1 MSEKDKQDTSGA
13 ESKPDST
20 KPMSDVGNESNGN
33 SGTVGE
39 NQPENSDQP
48 GDSKDKKKRHHW
60 LRPTWL
66 RITLKVI
73 MWIILV
79 ILLISVLLYV
89 PPVQTFVKNLACN
102 MVYKSTGMKI
112 EIDKFRLKW
121 PVDLS
126 LSGVTIVEASG
137 DTMVYAKEVI
147 ADVKLMPLTKLDVDI
162 NRLQLIDGYYRMVSP
177 DSSMILKVKAG
188 LLEVDDKSSANIATG
203 NILLNKALLRNGNLS
218 LYMNVWKQKPSPQDS
233 SSIPF
238 VIKANDLKL
247 EKFQFEMSMLPTID
261 TLMLATDNL
270 SLRNGVVDLSKN
282 LVTAS
287 YLGTSDGNA
296 TYLTPTP
303 EYIAEHPA
311 PVADSTATTSSPPM
325 VIKGDTVEL
334 SRFKALYAVKDA
346 KPLPGFDPSYISV
359 EDVNITLQNFYNAGS
374 SIDLPL
380 TRVEAKER
388 SGLQITKGEGTV
400 LVDSTGLTLKSLNV
414 QTLYS
419 TLSADAGVPF
429 ALMELKPSAPL
440 NVTASGSLGMPD
452 IEAFMPT
459 LSPYTSKLS
468 DRNPLEFKLAANG
481 SLAKT
486 DIPELN
492 LAIADVFSL
501 SASGQAENALD
512 YKQLKGKIKFDGSVV
527 NPGVI
532 DRLIGNM
539 GFKLPTLKLKGDAT
553 ADRQTYSSRF
563 SLLTSAGDLAAQGK
577 VSLNSESYNA
587 DLKLRNVNVAHF
599 APTMG
604 IGKVTGSVSAHGAGF
619 NPTLPHASTDV
630 KVDIQS
636 ITYGKKLLHNIV
648 ADVTLRNGNYTIAAT
663 SDNPGV
669 QFRLGGTGTLA
680 PDLYTFNLDGEL
692 KDLDLQALGLSADR
706 NGGKGSITLSGSASP
721 AKWLYDAHLN
731 LNDMEWTVGNQYF
744 SLPGAI
750 AGDFKATGDK
760 VEAKI
765 NAHLT
770 DLEFESGGGL
780 KHLMQ
785 AFTETA
791 DSVKVQ
797 IEHRNL
803 DVEGLQKAL
812 PSFRLGMN
820 ASGRGVVGQ
829 YLHTMGMSVD
839 TIYARLS
846 NDSLIWGNIGLLG
859 TSNGSMRAD
868 TLTLRLQQRGK
879 LLDYFTHMGNRRNNP
894 LAEFADVNLNGYFG
908 SNRVLLSITQK
919 NQKGE
924 TGYRLGMTG
933 AVTDSIVAVHFT
945 PLKATIAYL
954 PWQFNDDNHVEYNLL
969 NRHIDANLMASSKE
983 SSILMKTQLGKNNN
997 DELNVEL
1004 KNIHIQDFL
1013 KLSVF
1018 APPIT
1023 ASINANLNVGYTE
1036 DWLYGGG
1043 NVSVADFTYDKLRV
1057 GDFDLGLRAGRNNDG
1072 STGARVDL
1080 KVDNRDAMEARF
1092 MLVPDSL
1099 GALTPKTMKLDLLGF
1114 PLSVAN
1120 PFLGNDVARLSGY
1133 LKGSLDMGGSFTAP
1147 ILNGNIVCDS
1157 VGVYVP
1163 MIGSSVNISKD
1174 SISISDNLIS
1184 INNFDIWGVNKNP
1197 LVLSGTVDA
1206 RKFSSILF
1214 NLNMNAQ
1221 NFQLIGNDKKAHSDI
1236 YGKLFMDM
1244 NASATGPLDHLS
1256 LNANVNVLS
1265 ATDIVYSIPQTTAQ
1279 LTQQDASGVVKFVNF
1294 NDTTSVE
1301 VADTVA
1307 PVMSMRIL
1315 AGLTI
1320 QPGTQV
1326 EVDIPGTATTG
1337 NGKVE
1342 LTPSGTLNYFQN
1354 YMGDMRLNGEL
1365 ELGNGYVK
1373 YSVPM
1378 IGEKKFVFA
1387 PSSSVQWSGD
1397 IMNPSF
1403 NISATDDVKA
1413 NLLQNGNS
1421 RIVNFLVKLG
1431 VTNTLSAPK
1440 VVFDLS
1446 TDDDMSIQNELM
1458 SMSAD
1463 QRSMAAIN
1471 LLLTGQYTGQGVKTA
1486 SNDLLQGQLYGLL
1499 TSQLN
1504 NWLANNVKGVDLSFG
1519 VDQYNKTVN
1528 GETGS
1533 TMSYSYSM
1541 SKSLFDN
1548 RFKISVGGNYTTDA
1562 SADENF
1568 SENLISDISFEYILR
1583 QTSNVTMY
1591 MRLFRH
1597 TGYESILEGEITE
1610 TGVGFVMKRRLST
1623 LRNLFNLNTWRG
1635 LPPPQTSKSESD
1647 NAGNTETPDS
1657 LKSTSGTVKDASDKT
1672 DGSKS
1677 VETGTESKS
1686 VKDSVDKV
1694 QSRESVTTKTDSI
1707 ALKPEDD
1714 YEK

>member
-1 MSEKDKQDTSGA
+1 MSA
-13 ESKPDST
+13 
-20 KPMSDVGNESNGN
+20 VGNE
-33 SGTVGE
+33 GE
-39 NQPENSDQP
+39 GIKGKDVDNQPEENDQA
-48 GDSKDKKKRHHW
+48 DASKDKKKRHHW

-73 MWIILV
+73 MWILIVIIL
-79 ILLISVLLYV
+79 IPVLLYV
-89 PPVQTFVKNLACN
+89 PPVQTFVKDLACD

-126 LSGVTIVEASG
+126 LTGVTIVEASG

-162 NRLQLIDGYYRMVSP
+162 NQLKLIDGYYRMVSP

-203 NILLNKALLRNGNLS
+203 NIILNKALLKDGALS
-218 LYMNVWKQKPSPQDS
+218 LYMNVWKQKPTSQDS
-233 SSIPF
+233 TTTPF
-238 VIKANDLKL
+238 VINANDLKL
-247 EKFQFEMSMLPTID
+247 EKFSFEMSMLPTID
-261 TLMLATDNL
+261 TLVLSTDNL

-287 YLGTSDGNA
+287 YLGTSDGNV
-296 TYLTPTP
+296 TYLTPTQ
-303 EYIAEHPA
+303 EYIATHPA
-311 PVADSTATTSSPPM
+311 PVADSTSNTSSPPM

-388 SGLQITKGEGTV
+388 SGLQITKGDGTV
-400 LVDSTGLTLKSLNV
+400 MVDSTGLTLKALNI

-419 TLSADAGVPF
+419 SLSANAGVPF
-429 ALMELKPSAPL
+429 ALMELKPTAPL
-440 NVTASGSLGMPD
+440 NVSASGSVGMPD

-459 LSPYTSKLS
+459 LSPYTSKLP
-468 DRNPLEFKLAANG
+468 DRNPLDFKLEANG
-481 SLAKT
+481 SLAKAE
-486 DIPELN
+486 IPELSIG
-492 LAIADVFSL
+492 IANILSL
-501 SASGQAENALD
+501 SASGMAENALD
-512 YKQLKGKIKFDGSVV
+512 FKQLKGKLNFEGSVV

-539 GFKLPTLKLKGDAT
+539 GFKLPSLRLKGDAT

-563 SLLTSAGDLAAQGK
+563 SLLTSAGDLAAQGR

-604 IGKVTGSVSAHGAGF
+604 IGKVTGTVHARGAGF

-630 KVDIQS
+630 KVDIQA
-636 ITYGKKLLHNIV
+636 ITYGKKLLHDIT

-663 SDNPGV
+663 SNNPGV

-680 PDLYTFNLDGEL
+680 PDLYTFNLEGEL
-692 KDLDLQALGLSADR
+692 KDIDLQALGLSPDP
-706 NGGKGSITLSGSASP
+706 NGGKGTITLSGSASP
-721 AKWLYDAHLN
+721 DKWLYDAHLN
-731 LNDMEWTVGNQYF
+731 LNDVEWTVGNQYF
-744 SLPGAI
+744 SLPGAV
-750 AGDFKATGDK
+750 AGNFRATGDK
-760 VEAKI
+760 VEANI
-765 NAHLT
+765 NAHLA

-780 KHLMQ
+780 KHLIQ
-785 AFTETA
+785 TFTETA

-797 IEHRNL
+797 IGRRDL

-812 PSFRLGMN
+812 PSFRLGLN
-820 ASGRGVVGQ
+820 ASGSGVVGQ

-839 TIYARLS
+839 TIYARIS

-894 LAEFADVNLNGYFG
+894 LSEFADVNLNGYFG
-908 SNRVLLSITQK
+908 SNRVLLSVTQK

-933 AVTDSIVAVHFT
+933 AITDSIVSVHFT

-954 PWQFNDDNHVEYNLL
+954 PWQFNDDNHIDYNLL

-997 DELNVEL
+997 DELNVDL

-1023 ASINANLNVGYTE
+1023 ASVNANLSVGYTE
-1036 DWLYGGG
+1036 NWLYGGG
-1043 NVSVADFTYDKLRV
+1043 NVSIADFTYDKLRV
-1057 GDFDLGLRAGRNNDG
+1057 GDFDLGVKAGRNNDG
-1072 STGARVDL
+1072 STGARLDL
-1080 KVDNRDAMEARF
+1080 KVDSKDAMEARF

-1099 GALTPKTMKLDLLGF
+1099 GALTPKTMQLDLLGF

-1120 PFLGNDVARLSGY
+1120 PFLGDDVARLSGY
-1133 LKGSLDMGGSFTAP
+1133 LKGSLDMGGSFAEP

-1163 MIGSSVNISKD
+1163 MIGSSLNMSKD
-1174 SISISDNLIS
+1174 SISIKDNLIS
-1184 INNFDIWGVNKNP
+1184 INNFDIWGANNNP
-1197 LVLSGTVDA
+1197 LVLNGTVDA

-1214 NLNMNAQ
+1214 NLNMNTR
-1221 NFQLIGNDKKAHSDI
+1221 NFQLIGNDKKARSDV
-1236 YGKLFMDM
+1236 YGKLFMDL

-1265 ATDIVYSIPQTTAQ
+1265 ATDVVYSIPQTTAQ
-1279 LTQQDASGVVKFVNF
+1279 LTQQDATGVVKFVNF

-1301 VADTVA
+1301 AADSVA
-1307 PVMSMRIL
+1307 PVMSMRIM

-1342 LTPSGTLNYFQN
+1342 LSPSGNLNYFQN

-1378 IGEKKFVFA
+1378 IGEKKFVFD
-1387 PSSSVQWSGD
+1387 PSSSVHWSGE

-1403 NISATDDVKA
+1403 NISATDEVKA

-1440 VVFDLS
+1440 VEFDLS

-1533 TMSYSYSM
+1533 TMSYSYTM

-1548 RFKISVGGNYTTDA
+1548 RVKISVGGNYSTDA

-1623 LRNLFNLNTWRG
+1623 LRNLFNLDTWRG
-1635 LPPPQTSKSESD
+1635 LPPPPASNPVS
-1647 NAGNTETPDS
+1647 GNTGSTETPDS
-1657 LKSTSGTVKDASDKT
+1657 LKSVSEPIKDADERT
-1672 DGSKS
+1672 EGSKTSVSQSEKAS
-1677 VETGTESKS
+1677 VE
-1686 VKDSVDKV
+1686 KV
-1694 QSRESVTTKTDSI
+1694 QSRESVTTKTDTI
-1707 ALKPEDD
+1707 AVKREDD